1 MEQASAKRL
10 CPKCKKG
17 FLDYRTP
24 RAFWVKTLLF
34 WLPIRRYKCSYCD
47 KKTYVYG
54 DLAKTTTEVNT
65 NKLEVVKN
73 ND

>member
-1 MEQASAKRL
+1 MEQAGAKRL

-24 RAFWVKTLLF
+24 RAFWVKTFLF

-54 DLAKTTTEVNT
+54 GIKKNASTLAP
-65 NKLEVVKN
+65 NKLEVIKT

>member
-1 MEQASAKRL
+1 MEQASAKRT

-17 FLDYRTP
+17 YLDYRTP
-24 RAFWVKTLLF
+24 RAFWVKMFLF

-54 DLAKTTTEVNT
+54 NVKNSIPKV

-73 ND
+73 GD